1 MLHAP
6 SSLWKKSSKFFPK
19 VPIQFKNTLGNF
31 KNKDKFNVTIIPYFG
46 TLKNQKFKPIPASP
60 ATSIARLGARRLQA
74 VCSMHR
80 RRYRLQA
87 VCSMHCRRYRLQAVC
102 SMHRRRYRKKSS
114 KFFQVPIQFKN
125 TLGNFK
131 KETNHPIKG

>member
-1 MLHAP
+1 ME
-6 SSLWKKSSKFFPK
+6 KKLKIFPK
-19 VPIQFKNTLGNF
+19 VPKQFKNTLGKF
-31 KNKDKFNVTIIPYFG
+31 KNVGKFNVTIIPKFG

-60 ATSIARLGARRLQA
+60 ATLIARLGAR
-74 VCSMHR
+74 
-80 RRYRLQA
+80 
-87 VCSMHCRRYRLQAVC
+87 RLQAVC

>member
-1 MLHAP
+1 ME
-6 SSLWKKSSKFFPK
+6 KKSSKFFQ
-19 VPIQFKNTLGNF
+19 VPLQFKNTLGNF
-31 KNKDKFNVTIIPYFG
+31 KNEGKFNVTIIPYFG

-60 ATSIARLGARRLQA
+60 ATLIARLGAR
-74 VCSMHR
+74 
-80 RRYRLQA
+80 
-87 VCSMHCRRYRLQAVC
+87 RLQAVC

-114 KFFQVPIQFKN
+114 KFFQVPEQFKN